1 MKQPTEAPSS
11 QPTFWLRWAAGNL
24 ALLVGLLF
32 AYSVVLGILV
42 WAIDRIGDEPA
53 RGLGD
58 YLESATFSA
67 SLLLVLMIVAG
78 CLYLIVLAAATRSLA
93 TNARTRSLAICVT
106 IGVPLF
112 ALMVVGGISF
122 TTTALWMLPWIL
134 FGLLVRLPPPAA
146 NR

>member
-1 MKQPTEAPSS
+1 MKRPTEAPPSH
-11 QPTFWLRWAAGNL
+11 PIFWLRWAAGNL

-32 AYSVVLGILV
+32 AYSVVIGILV
-42 WAIDRIGDEPA
+42 WAIDRFGDEPA

-78 CLYLIVLAAATRSLA
+78 FLHLTVLAAATRSRA
-93 TNARTRSLAICVT
+93 TNARTRSLVICVA

-112 ALMVVGGISF
+112 ALMVGGGISF
-122 TTTALWMLPWIL
+122 TATAVWMLPWLL
-134 FGLLVRLPPPAA
+134 FGLLVRLPPLAA
-146 NR
+146 SR